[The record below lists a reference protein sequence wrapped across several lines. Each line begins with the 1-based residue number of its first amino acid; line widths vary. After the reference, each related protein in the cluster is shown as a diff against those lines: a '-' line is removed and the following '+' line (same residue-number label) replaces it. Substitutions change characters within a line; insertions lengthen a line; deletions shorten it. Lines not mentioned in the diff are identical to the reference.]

1 MAHVADVGG
10 AEAVLDL
17 GRLDDAAR
25 PEVGAEGLEQRRIA
39 LHRLV
44 DVVRALDDPERS
56 ARGLRRRLRAR
67 DDALLERPHV
77 VEIDRAYVED
87 GGGELGDDV
96 GRRAA
101 VGDDAMDA
109 RVGAYLLA
117 QHRHVGVGLD
127 GGVERVHA
135 LPRVRGGVRRLARE
149 LQADAHDPEQVHVRD
164 PAVPAVNHHRGVD
177 SREDAALDEPHLAA
191 AALLRR
197 GADDQDAPGRQA
209 IAHGREPGTGA
220 DAGGRDG
227 VVAAGVPDARQRV
240 VLAEDRDGRPFA
252 GLERRAERGLDA
264 GDAAL
269 HLEALRV
276 EELGEPRGGL
286 DFRVAELGV
295 VVDPVRE
302 PLEIVTEAVHRLGD
316 QLLEWVHGGLLV
328 VTVRVCGA
336 DGAPHYT
343 TAPGVIGFAA

>member
-1 MAHVADVGG
+1 MMPSVGRQTWVPQRPWIIIAASTSLKTPASISLTLPAPPSSAGVPITWTRPGNGSVPSATARATPAPVPAVAMTLWPQAWPMPGSASYSAMIAIVGPG
-10 AEAVLDL
+10 PAPSIVARNAVESPPTARSTRAPCLARNSVSHACACSSLNASSGWSWIRWERASSSSARRSTAAAVLGL
-17 GRLDDAAR
+17 SASTGPVTIPGAARLDDAAR

-149 LQADAHDPEQVHVRD
+149 LQADARD
-164 PAVPAVNHHRGVD
+164 P
-177 SREDAALDEPHLAA
+177 
-191 AALLRR
+191 
-197 GADDQDAPGRQA
+197 
-209 IAHGREPGTGA
+209 
-220 DAGGRDG
+220 
-227 VVAAGVPDARQRV
+227 
-240 VLAEDRDGRPFA
+240 
-252 GLERRAERGLDA
+252 
-264 GDAAL
+264 
-269 HLEALRV
+269 
-276 EELGEPRGGL
+276 
-286 DFRVAELGV
+286 
-295 VVDPVRE
+295 
-302 PLEIVTEAVHRLGD
+302 
-316 QLLEWVHGGLLV
+316 
-328 VTVRVCGA
+328 
-336 DGAPHYT
+336 
-343 TAPGVIGFAA
+343 